1 MTQSDIKA
9 AAGSLWSTL
18 ASYSE
23 RQWVRCLSLLVLGA
37 GVHLPALQG
46 QLIWD
51 DLNLTRDNPM
61 IRSPLLLLEAFR
73 HYLFPDA
80 YSGHYRPVQTI
91 SYAFDYLVWNTNTY
105 GYHLSSVFWHVA
117 SGITLYFLLREF
129 FRTLEKRCLP
139 AREDG
144 AHAGRRRFLSNAA
157 FLLALLWVVHPV
169 HSAAV
174 DYISGRADSLAFFFA
189 SAGWLLYLRA
199 RAISRPLFRRSAYGV
214 AVLFGLGALGSR
226 ESACLWMLVFLIYHL
241 GFDDK
246 LAFQAKLAVLTVCVA
261 LVGAYAGLRQLPE
274 NRPDPRT
281 PSGISP
287 ATRTVL
293 MLRALGDYGRLMV
306 FPSTLHLERS
316 VYDPALLQNRA
327 GWRGAIAVEY
337 LSIGGVAL
345 LGAFLWGACRKGA
358 GQKARIFGATWFLLA
373 YLPTSNLF
381 DLNATVAEHWLYLPS
396 VGFLIFV
403 AGVVV
408 DLPRRW
414 LRPTFALACIAL
426 VGLCARSTVRSSDW
440 VDAETFFRRTFA
452 AGGSSTRL
460 AVNLA
465 AIYGERGEY
474 AKAEEILRKVLQ
486 ISPGHPIARNNLAS
500 ALSHQ
505 GKGKEAEAMFD
516 AASKSAPADR
526 GDFQR
531 TWESARNV
539 ARLRHKERND
549 VAALAVLER
558 AHVDYPG
565 TWELISFEAEL
576 LRELRGPGAALPI
589 VQDFAHEHWWH
600 ASASISLG
608 VLFLEMGDVVKAE
621 AAFRNASWLD
631 VHDAEALNLM
641 ALLSVQQNK
650 LEEACKTQ
658 RRAVARQPDQPRQYL
673 LLSDILTKMGRTDEA
688 HAALAQIRRLQ
699 ETARTASIVN

>member
-1 MTQSDIKA
+1 MSQSDLRA
-9 AAGSLWSTL
+9 AAGSLWSKL
-18 ASYSE
+18 APYAE

-37 GVHLPALQG
+37 GVHLPALEG

-51 DLNLTRDNPM
+51 DFNLTRDNPM
-61 IRSPLLLLEAFR
+61 IRSPLLILEAFR

-80 YSGHYRPVQTI
+80 HSGHYRPVQTI
-91 SYAFDYLVWNTNTY
+91 SYAFDYLVWNTDTY
-105 GYHLSSVFWHVA
+105 GYHLSNIFWHVA
-117 SGITLYFLLREF
+117 SGITLYFLLQEL
-129 FRTLEKRCLP
+129 FRTLGKRCRQ

-144 AHAGRRRFLSNAA
+144 AHPGRHQLLSNAA

-189 SAGWLLYLRA
+189 AASWLLYLRA
-199 RAISRPLFRRSAYGV
+199 RAISRPLLRRSAYGL
-214 AVLFGLGALGSR
+214 AMLFALCALGSR
-226 ESACLWMLVFLIYHL
+226 ESACLWMLLFLIYHL

-246 LAFQAKLAVLTVCVA
+246 LAFRAKLAILTVCVA
-261 LVGAYAGLRQLPE
+261 LVGGYAGLRQLPE
-274 NRPDPRT
+274 NHPDPKP

-287 ATRTVL
+287 ATRTAL

-306 FPSTLHLERS
+306 FPSNLHLERS
-316 VYDPALLQNRA
+316 VYDPVLLQDRE
-327 GWRGAIAVEY
+327 GWRGAVAVEY
-337 LSIGGVAL
+337 LSIAGVAL
-345 LGAFLWGACRKGA
+345 LGAFLWGAVRKGT

-396 VGFLIFV
+396 IGFLIFL
-403 AGVVV
+403 AGVLL
-408 DLPRRW
+408 DLPRRY
-414 LRPTFALACIAL
+414 LRPTLALACLAV
-426 VGLCARSTVRSSDW
+426 VGLSARSTIRSSDW
-440 VDAETFFRRTFA
+440 VDPETFFRRTFA

-474 AKAEEILRKVLQ
+474 AKAEDILRKVLQ
-486 ISPGHPIARNNLAS
+486 ISPNHPIARNNLAS

-516 AASKSAPADR
+516 AASKSASADR
-526 GDFQR
+526 GDLQR
-531 TWESARNV
+531 TWEAARNV
-539 ARLRHKERND
+539 ARLRHKEGND
-549 VAALAVLER
+549 VAALAVLAK
-558 AHVDYPG
+558 AHADYPG
-565 TWELISFEAEL
+565 TWELISLEAEL
-576 LRELRGPGAALPI
+576 LRENRGAAAALPI
-589 VQDFAHEHWWH
+589 VQDFARGHWWH
-600 ASASISLG
+600 ANASMSLG
-608 VLFLEMGDVVKAE
+608 VLLLEAGDTVKSE

-631 VHDAEALNLM
+631 VHDAQALNLM
-641 ALLSVQQNK
+641 ALLSVRQNK

-658 RRAVARQPDQPRQYL
+658 RRAVARQPDQPRQNL

-688 HAALAQIRRLQ
+688 QAALTQVTRLQ
-699 ETARTASIVN
+699 TAARTDSIVN

>member
-1 MTQSDIKA
+1 MTQSDIRA
-9 AAGSLWSTL
+9 ADGSLWSKL
-18 ASYSE
+18 DSYAE

-51 DLNLTRDNPM
+51 DSYLTRDNPM
-61 IRSPLLLLEAFR
+61 IRSPILFLEAFR

-91 SYAFDYLVWNTNTY
+91 SYVFDYLVWNTNTY
-105 GYHLSSVFWHVA
+105 GYHLSSIFWHVA
-117 SGITLYFLLREF
+117 SGITLYFLLQEF
-129 FRTLEKRCLP
+129 FRTLGKRRLWV
-139 AREDG
+139 REDG
-144 AHAGRRRFLSNAA
+144 VHAGRRQFLSNAA

-189 SAGWLLYLRA
+189 SASWLLYLRA
-199 RAISRPLFRRSAYGV
+199 RAISRHLLRRPAYGL
-214 AVLFGLGALGSR
+214 AVLFALCALGSR

-246 LAFQAKLAVLTVCVA
+246 LAFRAKLALLTVCVT
-261 LVGAYAGLRQLPE
+261 LVGVYGGLRQLPE
-274 NRPDPRT
+274 NRPDPTT
-281 PSGISP
+281 PSSIST
-287 ATRTVL
+287 ATRAVL

-306 FPSTLHLERS
+306 FPSSLHLERS
-316 VYDPALLQNRA
+316 VFDPVLLQNRE
-327 GWRGAIAVEY
+327 GWRGAVAVEY

-396 VGFLIFV
+396 VGFFIFL
-403 AGVVV
+403 AGVLL
-408 DLPRRW
+408 DLPRRC
-414 LRPTFALACIAL
+414 LRPTFIVACLAL
-426 VGLCARSTVRSSDW
+426 VGLSVRSTIRSSDW
-440 VDAETFFRRTFA
+440 VDPETFFRRTFA

-474 AKAEEILRKVLQ
+474 AKAEDILRKVLQ
-486 ISPGHPIARNNLAS
+486 MSPDHPIARNNLAS

-505 GKGKEAEAMFD
+505 GKGKEAEAMFN

-526 GDFQR
+526 GHFQR
-531 TWESARNV
+531 TWEAARNI
-539 ARLRHKERND
+539 ARLRHKEGND

-558 AHVDYPG
+558 AREDYPG

-576 LRELRGPGAALPI
+576 LRENRGPAAALPI
-589 VQDFAHEHWWH
+589 VQEFAHDHWWH

-608 VLFLEMGDVVKAE
+608 VLFLEIGDVVKAE

-631 VHDAEALNLM
+631 VHDAQALNLM

-650 LEEACKTQ
+650 LEEACTTQ

-673 LLSDILTKMGRTDEA
+673 LLSDILTKMGRAEEA
-688 HAALAQIRRLQ
+688 RETLAEVSRL
-699 ETARTASIVN
+699 ESMVRPHVVAN

>member
-9 AAGSLWSTL
+9 AVGSFWSKL
-18 ASYSE
+18 APYAE

-37 GVHLPALQG
+37 GVHLPALPG

-51 DLNLTRDNPM
+51 DFDLTRDNPM
-61 IRSPLLLLEAFR
+61 IRSPLLVLEAFR
-73 HYLFPDA
+73 HYLFPDS

-105 GYHLSSVFWHVA
+105 GYHLSSIFWHVA
-117 SGITLYFLLREF
+117 SGITLYFLLQEF
-129 FRTLEKRCLP
+129 FRTLGKRCLRT
-139 AREDG
+139 REDG
-144 AHAGRRRFLSNAA
+144 VLAGRRQFLSNAA

-189 SAGWLLYLRA
+189 SASWLLYLGA
-199 RAISRPLFRRSAYGV
+199 RAISRPLLRRPAYGL
-214 AVLFGLGALGSR
+214 AVLTALCALGSR

-246 LAFQAKLAVLTVCVA
+246 LALRAKLAVLAVCVT
-261 LVGAYAGLRQLPE
+261 LVAAYAGLRQLPE
-274 NRPDPRT
+274 YRPDARI
-281 PSGISP
+281 PSSIST
-287 ATRTVL
+287 ATRAVL
-293 MLRALGDYGRLMV
+293 MLRALGDYGQLMV
-306 FPSTLHLERS
+306 FPSNLHLERS
-316 VYDPALLQNRA
+316 VFDPVLLQSRE
-327 GWRGAIAVEY
+327 GWRGAVAVEY

-345 LGAFLWGACRKGA
+345 LGAFLWGACRKGT
-358 GQKARIFGATWFLLA
+358 GQKARVFGATWFLLA

-396 VGFLIFV
+396 VGFLIFL
-403 AGVVV
+403 AGVLF
-408 DLPRRW
+408 DLPKRC
-414 LRPTFALACIAL
+414 LRPAFTLACLAL
-426 VGLCARSTVRSSDW
+426 VGLGVRCAIRSSDW
-440 VDAETFFRRTFA
+440 VDPETFLRRTLA
-452 AGGSSTRL
+452 AGGSSTRV

-486 ISPGHPIARNNLAS
+486 ISPDHPIARNNLAS

-531 TWESARNV
+531 TWEAARNV
-539 ARLRHKERND
+539 ARLRHKEGND
-549 VAALAVLER
+549 VAALAVLEKAR
-558 AHVDYPG
+558 ADYPG
-565 TWELISFEAEL
+565 TWGLICFEAEL
-576 LRELRGPGAALPI
+576 LRENKGPAAALPI
-589 VQDFAHEHWWH
+589 VQDFAREHWWH

-608 VLFLEMGDVVKAE
+608 LLFLEIGDVAKAE
-621 AAFRNASWLD
+621 TAFRNASWLD
-631 VHDAEALNLM
+631 VHDAQALNLM
-641 ALLSVQQNK
+641 ALVSVRQNK

-673 LLSDILTKMGRTDEA
+673 LLSDILTKMGRTEEA
-688 HAALAQIRRLQ
+688 RETLAEASRLKSIALPAVAA
-699 ETARTASIVN
+699 N